1 MNRTVKIILGIVIAL
16 ALAGGSFF
24 GGTVYGKSQ
33 AQADLQT
40 RFAAGRTG
48 AFPGG
53 LAQGQAN
60 GTRTNQGSML
70 IGEIKSV
77 TADTLIVTDRDN
89 NKITVKVADTT
100 LIEKNMSVKVTD
112 LAAGETVV
120 ISGNKAADGTITAR
134 SLQVAPAGRF
144 NAIGGPAPMAQG
156 GAAQAGP
163 QGDFQSGDAPPPP
176 EQ

>member
-1 MNRTVKIILGIVIAL
+1 MNKTVKIILGVVIVL
-16 ALAGGSFF
+16 AVAGGSFF

-33 AQADLQT
+33 AQADLQS

-53 LAQGQAN
+53 QGN

-70 IGEIKSV
+70 FGEIKSV
-77 TADTLIVTDRDN
+77 STDGLVVTDRDN
-89 NKITVKVADTT
+89 NEITVKVADTT

-112 LAAGETVV
+112 LAEGETVV

-156 GAAQAGP
+156 GAGQGGAQGE
-163 QGDFQSGDAPPPP
+163 FQPGDAPPPP

>member
-1 MNRTVKIILGIVIAL
+1 MNKTVKIILGVVIVL
-16 ALAGGSFF
+16 AIAGGSFF

-33 AQADLQT
+33 AQADLQAQ
-40 RFAAGRTG
+40 FAAGRTG
-48 AFPGG
+48 TFPGG
-53 LAQGQAN
+53 QATGQGN

-70 IGEIKSV
+70 VGEIKTV
-77 TADTLIVTDRDN
+77 NADSLVITDRDN
-89 NKITVKVADTT
+89 NEITVKVADTT

-112 LAAGETVV
+112 LAEGETVV

-144 NAIGGPAPMAQG
+144 NAVGGPAPMAQG
-156 GAAQAGP
+156 GTGQGGP
-163 QGDFQSGDAPPPP
+163 QGDFQPGGAPPPP

>member
-1 MNRTVKIILGIVIAL
+1 MNQTVKIILGVVIVL
-16 ALAGGSFF
+16 AVAGGSFF

-33 AQADLQT
+33 AQADLQS

-53 LAQGQAN
+53 QATGQGN
-60 GTRTNQGSML
+60 GTRINQGSML
-70 IGEIKSV
+70 VGEIKTV
-77 TADTLIVTDRDN
+77 NADSLVITDRDN
-89 NKITVKVADTT
+89 NEITVKVANTT
-100 LIEKNMSVKVTD
+100 LIEKNMTVDVTE
-112 LAAGETVV
+112 LEAGETVV
-120 ISGNKAADGTITAR
+120 ISGNKADDGTITAR

-156 GAAQAGP
+156 SAGQGGS
-163 QGDFQSGDAPPPP
+163 QGDFQPGDAPPPP

>member
-1 MNRTVKIILGIVIAL
+1 MNKAVKIILGIVIAL
-16 ALAGGSFF
+16 AVAGGSFY

-33 AQADLQT
+33 AQAELQE

-48 AFPGG
+48 TFPS
-53 LAQGQAN
+53 GQATGQGN

-70 IGEIKSV
+70 VGEIKTV
-77 TADTLIVTDRDN
+77 NADSLVITDRDN
-89 NKITVKVADTT
+89 NEITVKATDTT

-144 NAIGGPAPMAQG
+144 NAVGGPAPMAQG
-156 GAAQAGP
+156 DAGQGSP
-163 QGDFQSGDAPPPP
+163 QGDFQPGGAPPPP